1 MFARRYI
8 VQDRES
14 CLFLGFEDGDIAPVR
29 LVKHAVKFETEEA
42 AALTAMGSCDAGYVV
57 FSFFIQVEDLVGE

>member
-42 AALTAMGSCDAGYVV
+42 AILTALGICDAGYVL
-57 FSFFIQVEDLVGE
+57 FSFYVDTEE

>member
-1 MFARRYI
+1 MFSRRFI

-29 LVKHAVKFETEEA
+29 LVKQAVQFDTEEA
-42 AALTAMGSCDAGYVV
+42 ATLTGLGNCDAGYVL
-57 FSFFIQVEDLVGE
+57 FSFFVEVEE

>member
-1 MFARRYI
+1 VFARRHI

-29 LVKHAVKFETEEA
+29 LVKNAVKFETEEA
-42 AALTAMGSCDAGYVV
+42 AVLTALGPCDAGYVI
-57 FSFFIQVEDLVGE
+57 FTFFVEVEE

>member
-1 MFARRYI
+1 MFARRHV

-29 LVKHAVKFETEEA
+29 LIKHAVVFESEESA
-42 AALTAMGSCDAGYVV
+42 VLTALGFCDAGYVL
-57 FSFFIQVEDLVGE
+57 FSFFVEVGE

>member
-1 MFARRYI
+1 MFARRHI

-29 LVKHAVKFETEEA
+29 LIKNAVQFDSEEA
-42 AALTAMGSCDAGYVV
+42 AILTALGFCDAGYVV
-57 FSFFIQVEDLVGE
+57 FSFFIEASE

>member
-14 CLFLGFEDGDIAPVR
+14 CLFLGFEDGDISPVP
-29 LVKHAVKFETEEA
+29 LIKHAVQFATEESA
-42 AALTAMGSCDAGYVV
+42 VLTALGWCDAGYVL
-57 FSFFIQVEDLVGE
+57 FSFFVEVGE